1 MLLVKRKLTIN
12 YIFNLSYQILV
23 IVLPLITTPYI
34 SRVLGPDGVGTYSY
48 TTSITTYFIL
58 FGCIGLNLY
67 GQREVAYHQN
77 NSDKRSQSFFEILLL
92 KICTM
97 SISIFFFAFTIQIM
111 NQYKIL
117 FYIQIIDLIAN
128 MLDITYFYQGIE
140 DFKKI
145 VIRNVLVKIIGII
158 CIFTFVKTKAD
169 LPLYALIYSLSLL
182 LGNLSM
188 WLTINKYIHFIPVH
202 RLHIKKHIRPTLVL
216 FFPQIAI
223 SIYTVLDRF
232 MIGIITNNTIQIG
245 YYEQAQKIVKL
256 ALTLVTSLSTVMLPR
271 IAHLYVQ
278 NDQKKIVQYTKT
290 SLRYTFIIAFPIMF
304 GLMGI
309 SSNLIPWF
317 LGEEFMNSSQILMI
331 TSPIVVFMGISNIIG
346 FQYLIPTQ
354 RQKIYTI
361 STIIGSIVNL
371 ILNCLLIPIFLSAGA
386 AIASV
391 TAELG
396 VSIFQLYCIR
406 KEVNFIEV
414 LKQSKLYIISSIIMF
429 ICIYFLSQYLVS
441 TVITTFLLIFIES
454 SLYFGLL
461 IILKD
466 DLVINTLTRF
476 FKGR

>member
-1 MLLVKRKLTIN
+1 MKRKLTIN

-67 GQREVAYHQN
+67 GQREIAYHQN
-77 NSDKRSQSFFEILLL
+77 DLDKRSQSFFEILLL

-145 VIRNVLVKIIGII
+145 VIRNILVKIIGII
-158 CIFTFVKTKAD
+158 CIFAFVKTKAD
-169 LPLYALIYSLSLL
+169 LPLYAVIYSLSLL

-202 RLHIKKHIRPTLVL
+202 KLHIKKHIRPTLVL

-232 MIGIITNNTIQIG
+232 MIGIITNNTI
-245 YYEQAQKIVKL
+245 
-256 ALTLVTSLSTVMLPR
+256 
-271 IAHLYVQ
+271 
-278 NDQKKIVQYTKT
+278 
-290 SLRYTFIIAFPIMF
+290 PIMF
-304 GLMGI
+304 GMMGI

-391 TAELG
+391 TAEFG

-406 KEVNFIEV
+406 KEINFIEV

-441 TVITTFLLIFIES
+441 TVITTFLLIFIGS

>member
-1 MLLVKRKLTIN
+1 
-12 YIFNLSYQILV
+12 
-23 IVLPLITTPYI
+23 
-34 SRVLGPDGVGTYSY
+34 
-48 TTSITTYFIL
+48 
-58 FGCIGLNLY
+58 
-67 GQREVAYHQN
+67 
-77 NSDKRSQSFFEILLL
+77 
-92 KICTM
+92 
-97 SISIFFFAFTIQIM
+97 
-111 NQYKIL
+111 
-117 FYIQIIDLIAN
+117 
-128 MLDITYFYQGIE
+128 
-140 DFKKI
+140 
-145 VIRNVLVKIIGII
+145 
-158 CIFTFVKTKAD
+158 
-169 LPLYALIYSLSLL
+169 
-182 LGNLSM
+182 
-188 WLTINKYIHFIPVH
+188 
-202 RLHIKKHIRPTLVL
+202 
-216 FFPQIAI
+216 
-223 SIYTVLDRF
+223 
-232 MIGIITNNTIQIG
+232 
-245 YYEQAQKIVKL
+245 
-256 ALTLVTSLSTVMLPR
+256 MLPR

-317 LGEEFMNSSQILMI
+317 LGEEFINSSQILMI

-391 TAELG
+391 TAEFG

-406 KEVNFIEV
+406 KEINFIEV

-441 TVITTFLLIFIES
+441 TVITTFLLIIIGS

>member
-1 MLLVKRKLTIN
+1 MAKSVKAN
-12 YIFNLSYQILV
+12 YLFNLINSASQL
-23 IVLPLITTPYI
+23 LFPLITFPYASRIMMADGIGQVNFFQSIISYI
-34 SRVLGPDGVGTYSY
+34 SLFTCLGIPMYA
-48 TTSITTYFIL
+48 I
-58 FGCIGLNLY
+58 
-67 GQREVAYHQN
+67 REVAKVRDN
-77 NSDKRSQSFFEILLL
+77 PEKMTRITVEILLL
-92 KICTM
+92 HAFLTLLGYMAVAVICLTVTKVQTDIPLFLLL
-97 SISIFFFAFTIQIM
+97 SATIFFTAIGCEW
-111 NQYKIL
+111 
-117 FYIQIIDLIAN
+117 
-128 MLDITYFYQGIE
+128 FYQGIE

-145 VIRNVLVKIIGII
+145 VIRNILVKIIGIV
-158 CIFTFVKTKAD
+158 CIFAFVKTKAD
-169 LPLYALIYSLSLL
+169 LPLYAVIYSLSLL

-202 RLHIKKHIRPTLVL
+202 KLHIKKHIRPTLVL

-317 LGEEFMNSSQILMI
+317 LGEEFINSSQILMI

-391 TAELG
+391 TAEFG

-406 KEVNFIEV
+406 KEINFIEV

-429 ICIYFLSQYLVS
+429 ICIYFFLWHRKKLYD
-441 TVITTFLLIFIES
+441 ILLIA
-454 SLYFGLL
+454 
-461 IILKD
+461 
-466 DLVINTLTRF
+466 
-476 FKGR
+476 